1 MALPKLIQKRDQL
14 RTYLHQNDR
23 GNEICKIKAQIENL
37 ENNLNSLFVIQSNER
52 KKIAG
57 KLQNSV
63 MSILSNLG
71 LENANFS
78 IQFSKGQPSGDG
90 IDNINFLFSANPDQK
105 LAPISNVISG
115 GEMSRFLLAIKSS
128 ISKKP
133 NTFFLDEIDNGL
145 SGKSLFSLVQLI
157 KEISQDQQVLCITH
171 QPFLA
176 AGGLAHFK
184 VNKNVINGIT
194 YTSISKLT
202 TKKQRKNELVELIG
216 GGFGEANDYA
226 SRLIE
231 RAAA

>member
-1 MALPKLIQKRDQL
+1 
-14 RTYLHQNDR
+14 
-23 GNEICKIKAQIENL
+23 
-37 ENNLNSLFVIQSNER
+37 
-52 KKIAG
+52 
-57 KLQNSV
+57 
-63 MSILSNLG
+63 
-71 LENANFS
+71 
-78 IQFSKGQPSGDG
+78 
-90 IDNINFLFSANPDQK
+90 
-105 LAPISNVISG
+105 
-115 GEMSRFLLAIKSS
+115 MSRFLLAIKSS
-128 ISKKP
+128 ISKNP

-202 TKKQRKNELVELIG
+202 TKKQRKQELLELIG